1 MTTIKLEGLDFYAHH
16 GFYEEERK
24 IGNKYTVDVTVI
36 LDQVDFA
43 DDDLTK
49 TVNYE
54 QVYQIVAAVMAVPTK
69 LLETISSKVNHEIL
83 NNIALVSSVETTVSK
98 HNPPIKGV
106 CGFAKVSILKKR
118 D

>member
-24 IGNKYTVDVTVI
+24 IGNKYTVDVVVTMGE
-36 LDQVDFA
+36 VDFV
-43 DDDLTK
+43 DDDLEK

-54 QVYQIVAAVMAVPTK
+54 QVYQIVSAQMKVSTK
-69 LLETISSKVNHEIL
+69 LLETIASKVNQKIL
-83 NNIALVSSVETTVSK
+83 DSIPLVSTVETTVSK

-106 CGFAKVSILKKR
+106 CQFAKVSILKKR
-118 D
+118 R